1 MKDHYDFSKGR
12 KNPFAEKLKKEGY
25 TIMVHYS
32 PKDIAEMDKD
42 DLSYLD
48 SDEIEALDKYYTVSN
63 KG

>member
-32 PKDIAEMDKD
+32 PKDIAEMDED

-48 SDEIEALDKYYTVSN
+48 SNEIEALDKYHTVSN